1 MESNPLVTIEIG
13 GHTDS
18 SGSQN
23 YNLVLSEKRAQSVKN
38 VLVQRG
44 LPSDRI
50 HIKGYGMTEPINSN
64 RSEQEKAE
72 NRRTELKIISIK

>member
-50 HIKGYGMTEPINSN
+50 HIKGYGMTEPLNSN
-64 RSEQEKAE
+64 LSEQEKAE